1 MRPYIDEDEREV
13 MNVYI
18 DSLEKENKHF
28 RKVLKNIYAICTFKN
43 GKDYND
49 GSEQLYDIS
58 EILEEEFKKWVN
70 MRTPQ
75 IKWKEWKN

>member
-1 MRPYIDEDEREV
+1 MRPYIDEGEREV

-28 RKVLKNIYAICTFKN
+28 REVLKNIYAICTFKN

-58 EILEEEFKKWVN
+58 EILEEEFKK
-70 MRTPQ
+70 
-75 IKWKEWKN
+75 

>member
-1 MRPYIDEDEREV
+1 MRPYIDEEEREV

-28 RKVLKNIYAICTFKN
+28 REVLKNIYAICTFKN

-49 GSEQLYDIS
+49 SIEQIIDIG
-58 EILEEEFKKWVN
+58 EILERECFKN
-70 MRTPQ
+70 ESSRN
-75 IKWKEWKN
+75 I

>member
-1 MRPYIDEDEREV
+1 MRPYIDEEEREV

-28 RKVLKNIYAICTFKN
+28 REVLKSIYAICTFKN
-43 GKDYND
+43 GKEYND

-58 EILEEEFKKWVN
+58 EILEEEFKK
-70 MRTPQ
+70 
-75 IKWKEWKN
+75 

>member
-1 MRPYIDEDEREV
+1 MRPYIDEEEREV

-28 RKVLKNIYAICTFKN
+28 REVLKNIYAICTFKN

-49 GSEQLYDIS
+49 SVEQIIDIS
-58 EILEEEFKKWVN
+58 EILERECFKN
-70 MRTPQ
+70 ESSRN
-75 IKWKEWKN
+75 I

>member
-1 MRPYIDEDEREV
+1 MKPYIDEEECDI
-13 MNVYI
+13 MNTYI
-18 DSLEKENKHF
+18 DSLERENKHF

-58 EILEEEFKKWVN
+58 EILEEEFKK
-70 MRTPQ
+70 
-75 IKWKEWKN
+75 

>member
-1 MRPYIDEDEREV
+1 MRPYIDEGEREV

-28 RKVLKNIYAICTFKN
+28 REVLKNIYAICTFKN
-43 GKDYND
+43 GKEYND

-58 EILEEEFKKWVN
+58 EILEEEFKK
-70 MRTPQ
+70 
-75 IKWKEWKN
+75 

>member
-1 MRPYIDEDEREV
+1 MRNYIDEEESEV

-28 RKVLKNIYAICTFKN
+28 REVLKNIYAICTFKN
-43 GKDYND
+43 GKEYND

-58 EILEEEFKKWVN
+58 EILEEEFKK
-70 MRTPQ
+70 
-75 IKWKEWKN
+75 

>member
-28 RKVLKNIYAICTFKN
+28 REVLKKIYSICIFKN
-43 GKDYND
+43 GKDYNN
-49 GSEQLYDIS
+49 GYEQVYDIS
-58 EILEEEFKKWVN
+58 EIIEEEFKK
-70 MRTPQ
+70 
-75 IKWKEWKN
+75 

>member
-1 MRPYIDEDEREV
+1 MRPYIDEGEREV

-28 RKVLKNIYAICTFKN
+28 REVLKNIYAICTFKN

-58 EILEEEFKKWVN
+58 EIIEEEFKK
-70 MRTPQ
+70 
-75 IKWKEWKN
+75 

>member
-1 MRPYIDEDEREV
+1 MRPYIDEEEREV

-28 RKVLKNIYAICTFKN
+28 REVLKNIYAICTFKN

-49 GSEQLYDIS
+49 SIEQIIDIS
-58 EILEEEFKKWVN
+58 EILERECFKN
-70 MRTPQ
+70 ENSRN
-75 IKWKEWKN
+75 I

>member
-28 RKVLKNIYAICTFKN
+28 REVLKNIYAICTFKN

-70 MRTPQ
+70 THTP
-75 IKWKEWKN
+75 

>member
-1 MRPYIDEDEREV
+1 MRPYIDEEEREV

-28 RKVLKNIYAICTFKN
+28 REVLKNIYAICTFKN

-49 GSEQLYDIS
+49 GSEQLYDII
-58 EILEEEFKKWVN
+58 EIIEEEFKK
-70 MRTPQ
+70 
-75 IKWKEWKN
+75 

>member
-1 MRPYIDEDEREV
+1 MTREGLDEEEREI

-49 GSEQLYDIS
+49 SVEQIFDIS
-58 EILEEEFKKWVN
+58 EIIEEEFKK
-70 MRTPQ
+70 
-75 IKWKEWKN
+75 

>member
-28 RKVLKNIYAICTFKN
+28 REVLKNIYAICTFKN
-43 GKDYND
+43 GKDYTD
-49 GSEQLYDIS
+49 DAIRALT
-58 EILEEEFKKWVN
+58 EFQERYFDSVIIRKRV
-70 MRTPQ
+70 
-75 IKWKEWKN
+75 